1 MENHDLH
8 SVIDEI
14 ISDLGYYSPIELLLR
29 QGRLRFTDY
38 EDWRYGKTELLTE
51 QLMGSAKR
59 INSLLESA
67 QNYALK
73 LGLSA
78 EAAEFYGWKGAKAN
92 QLLMLGN
99 SHSDFDL
106 SLLNSQYKRPQNI
119 PQLDLFFDNQGVQI
133 ANELAQAIAGRNI
146 ELAELKLNQ
155 LEQIDPGHTLCGQ
168 AVILIKALQQL
179 DNATLNPQPAQQ
191 LDHIQN
197 HLLPL
202 AKEILKGSTRDFI
215 APFWRQLALQID
227 SEAYS
232 DQHHELHPA
241 YCYSQI
247 LLWPEAINSILQSS
261 NWHQFPAL
269 YKLLSRA
276 FYQNN
281 QRNESIQVAC
291 EFCWSFKNQQP
302 DFLLDA
308 HCSKLR
314 NQFMD
319 LELEENWGWDHF
331 PGWILIHEP
340 GLASHLATT
349 PGNNQQTP
357 PESFTLL
364 QELLQ
369 SPQSGSH
376 RDMTLRSRLKQA
388 HDGLFEYFLQKFS
401 SA

>member
-1 MENHDLH
+1 MDNHNLNT
-8 SVIDEI
+8 VIDEI

-29 QGRLRFTDY
+29 QGRLRFSDY

-59 INSLLESA
+59 VNSLLESA
-67 QNYALK
+67 HDYALK
-73 LGLSA
+73 LGLTA
-78 EAAEFYGWKGAKAN
+78 EAAEFYGWKGDKAN
-92 QLLMLGN
+92 QSLKLGN
-99 SHSDFDL
+99 SLSDFDL
-106 SLLNSQYKRPQNI
+106 SLLSSQYKRQQNI

-155 LEQIDPGHTLCGQ
+155 LERIDPGHALCGQ
-168 AVILIKALQQL
+168 AVILINALRQL
-179 DNATLNPQPAQQ
+179 DDATQTLQAAQQ

-202 AKEILKGSTRDFI
+202 AKDILKGGTRDFI
-215 APFWRQLALQID
+215 APFWRQLALNID

-232 DQHHELHPA
+232 DQHPELHPA

-247 LLWPEAINSILQSS
+247 LLWQEAIDSILQNS

-269 YKLLSRA
+269 YKMLSQA

-291 EFCWSFKNQQP
+291 EFCWLFKDQQP

-308 HCSKLR
+308 HCSTLYL
-314 NQFMD
+314 QFMD
-319 LELEENWGWDHF
+319 LELDEHWGWTHF
-331 PGWILIHEP
+331 PSWILIHEP
-340 GLASHLATT
+340 GLASHLST
-349 PGNNQQTP
+349 PLSKAQPQP
-357 PESFTLL
+357 PETFSLL
-364 QELLQ
+364 MKLLE
-369 SPQSGSH
+369 SPQNGSH
-376 RDMTLRSRLKQA
+376 QDMALRSSLKQA
-388 HDGLFEYFLQKFS
+388 HDEIFGYFLGKFS
-401 SA
+401 RL